1 MNFYTI
7 SHLRGFDFMQNTHS
21 IFPVILLCMKSFWK
35 MLQFDCLI
43 NPCRFLPLSTSTQ
56 FLWLMRNWSSFLNWK
71 WKSQTR
77 QFYVSQLCV
86 KTHNPPSIL
95 SICLDSNVVRFR
107 SFVSLYVCPVKKEE
121 SDVLLNTYLQAFFK
135 NSIHSVFHWWFLV
148 QNFIVEINF
157 TRTLIRLK
165 KIWLSSHKI
174 YVNWQYIYLYLPY
187 CYKCIWGNS
196 RIILIE
202 LWLWGVSI

>member
-1 MNFYTI
+1 M
-7 SHLRGFDFMQNTHS
+7 
-21 IFPVILLCMKSFWK
+21 SF
-35 MLQFDCLI
+35 
-43 NPCRFLPLSTSTQ
+43 FLPLSTSTQ

-71 WKSQTR
+71 WKSQTIGNFLFLNFVLKLTIPLPYC
-77 QFYVSQLCV
+77 QSVLTQMLLDLEALSVCMFV
-86 KTHNPPSIL
+86 PS
-95 SICLDSNVVRFR
+95 
-107 SFVSLYVCPVKKEE
+107 KKNKAKYH
-121 SDVLLNTYLQAFFK
+121 LNTYLQAFFK

-148 QNFIVEINF
+148 QNFIVETNF

-174 YVNWQYIYLYLPY
+174 YVNSQYIYIYLPY

>member
-1 MNFYTI
+1 MSFFTTVNFNPI
-7 SHLRGFDFMQNTHS
+7 SLAYADLEFLFK
-21 IFPVILLCMKSFWK
+21 LKMK
-35 MLQFDCLI
+35 I
-43 NPCRFLPLSTSTQ
+43 PNY
-56 FLWLMRNWSSFLNWK
+56 
-71 WKSQTR
+71 R
-77 QFYVSQLCV
+77 QFFVSQLCV

-148 QNFIVEINF
+148 QNFIVETNF
-157 TRTLIRLK
+157 TRTLIQLK

-174 YVNWQYIYLYLPY
+174 YVNWQSIYIYLPY

>member
-7 SHLRGFDFMQNTHS
+7 SHLRRFDFMQNTHS

-35 MLQFDCLI
+35 MLQFDCII

-77 QFYVSQLCV
+77 QFFVSQLCV

-121 SDVLLNTYLQAFFK
+121 SDVSFEYVLTGLFQKLYTFCVSLMIFGTKFHRRDKFYQNLNT
-135 NSIHSVFHWWFLV
+135 N
-148 QNFIVEINF
+148 
-157 TRTLIRLK
+157 K

>member
-1 MNFYTI
+1 
-7 SHLRGFDFMQNTHS
+7 
-21 IFPVILLCMKSFWK
+21 
-35 MLQFDCLI
+35 
-43 NPCRFLPLSTSTQ
+43 
-56 FLWLMRNWSSFLNWK
+56 MRNWSSFLNWT

-77 QFYVSQLCV
+77 QFFVSQLCV

-107 SFVSLYVCPVKKEE
+107 SFVSLYVPSKKNKATYH
-121 SDVLLNTYLQAFFK
+121 LNTYLQAFFK
-135 NSIHSVFHWWFLV
+135 NSIYSVFHWWFLV
-148 QNFIVEINF
+148 KNFTVETNF
-157 TRTLIRLK
+157 TRTLIRIK
-165 KIWLSSHKI
+165 RIWLSSHKI
-174 YVNWQYIYLYLPY
+174 YVKWQYIYT

>member
-21 IFPVILLCMKSFWK
+21 IFPVILLCMKSFLK
-35 MLQFDCLI
+35 MLQFDCII

-56 FLWLMRNWSSFLNWK
+56 FLWLMRNWSSFFNWK

-107 SFVSLYVCPVKKEE
+107 SFVSLYVFPSKKKKATYH
-121 SDVLLNTYLQAFFK
+121 LNTYLQAFFK

-148 QNFIVEINF
+148 HNFTVETNF
-157 TRTLIRLK
+157 TRTLIRIK
-165 KIWLSSHKI
+165 RVWLSSHKI
-174 YVNWQYIYLYLPY
+174 YVKWQYIYT